1 VNPRAGILYVCI
13 TTALV
18 MDNMDNADTLNQI
31 EHLVAEIESLKAML
45 QEYQYNISLKEK
57 IIQELH
63 LQIDSNNEAKS
74 QFDNQA
80 AELEFLQNYLADA
93 KQEIAGS
100 VYRELYLSP
109 LPAKEVGLKYQLEHL
124 IQNETFLQT
133 QSAAMQFRLQELTTR
148 NLLLQQE
155 TTLITGLLMQLADA
169 VQERDEWKA
178 LAALREEK

>member
-1 VNPRAGILYVCI
+1 
-13 TTALV
+13 
-18 MDNMDNADTLNQI
+18 MDNIDNADVLNQI
-31 EHLVAEIESLKAML
+31 KHLLAENESLKAML
-45 QEYQYNISLKEK
+45 QEYQYNTSLKEK
-57 IIQELH
+57 IIQELN

-80 AELEFLQNYLADA
+80 AELEFLQNYVGDA

-100 VYRELYLSP
+100 VNRELYLTP
-109 LPAKEVGLKYQLEHL
+109 QPGMEAGLKYQFEHL
-124 IQNETFLQT
+124 IQKEAFLQT
-133 QSAAMQFRLQELTTR
+133 QLAAMQTRLQELTTQ

-155 TTLITGLLMQLADA
+155 TSRIAGLQILLADA